1 MYPDLTLKEPVSH
14 GTRKNPLM
22 AIHFTIGPGT
32 IYPSHFF
39 VERHWHSDIEIILVR
54 KGAYLCETNLETFRL
69 EEGHMAFINSEEL
82 HQLTGLGQDTVHD
95 VILFGP
101 DILDF
106 SYPDE
111 WQEQWIRPFEPCPGI
126 SPHSPTRASRIRRV
140 LPPV

>member
-111 WQEQWIRPFEPCPGI
+111 WQEQWIRPC
-126 SPHSPTRASRIRRV
+126 
-140 LPPV
+140 L